1 MKSAARIQ
9 LPGSRGWKTS
19 ARSNQQ
25 PGVLAHLA
33 AVLVS
38 DEIADRGSLHR
49 NAASLPSK
57 SELCSKQYLDEDDKH
72 QERHD
77 GARVKPAGTDTDYR
91 DETAKETQVGLG
103 NPEEKSAKWTRRA
116 S

>member
-19 ARSNQQ
+19 ARIESTTWDSR
-25 PGVLAHLA
+25 PPS
-33 AVLVS
+33 AVRVS

-72 QERHD
+72 QERHN